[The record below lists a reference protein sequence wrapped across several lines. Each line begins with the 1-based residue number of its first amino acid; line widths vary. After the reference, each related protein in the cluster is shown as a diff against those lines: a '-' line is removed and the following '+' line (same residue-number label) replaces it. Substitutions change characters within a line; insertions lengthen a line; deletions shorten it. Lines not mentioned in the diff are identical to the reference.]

1 MTVLLRRRPRRSHPE
16 RGRNSSR
23 RRDQHHSRSGLVRA
37 HHYALYALCDAP
49 DRSVRSLRPVC
60 YQILAI
66 KAAIAN
72 AKTLEEVTRLERA
85 LRTGMLPEELGG
97 PKPASADSMV
107 E

>member
-1 MTVLLRRRPRRSHPE
+1 LTPP
-16 RGRNSSR
+16 
-23 RRDQHHSRSGLVRA
+23 
-37 HHYALYALCDAP
+37 CT
-49 DRSVRSLRPVC
+49 
-60 YQILAI
+60 QILAI

-97 PKPASADSMV
+97 PKPAGADSMV